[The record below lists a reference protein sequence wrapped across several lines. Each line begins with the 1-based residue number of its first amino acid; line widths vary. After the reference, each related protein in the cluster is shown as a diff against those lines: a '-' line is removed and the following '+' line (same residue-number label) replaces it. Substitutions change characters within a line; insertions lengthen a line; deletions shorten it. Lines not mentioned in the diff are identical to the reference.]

1 MSTVYRE
8 KSTQTKTY
16 KNMPQNVTIE
26 KGNYLPQTSFTDTI
40 NKKTILSNSNY
51 AVSIALFLDFV
62 KWSEFIHNELQL
74 DNLFWFK
81 IFRHSPYCRSTVF
94 KGINDKNLVKLF
106 E

>member
-1 MSTVYRE
+1 MPCPVNITGRLLSTVYRE

-62 KWSEFIHNELQL
+62 KQL
-74 DNLFWFK
+74 FLTNY
-81 IFRHSPYCRSTVF
+81 S
-94 KGINDKNLVKLF
+94 
-106 E
+106 